1 MSNTAK
7 TIYFAG
13 GLFDHKE
20 LVGNQLLANRINA
33 LSQGRYQVLLPQD
46 FESAQTDA
54 TSVRNNDY
62 KLLIACDMI
71 VANFDG
77 VELDSG
83 TVAEYCCAKMLDM
96 PAVLFRTDFRNGVER
111 PGAIVP
117 WNLMISAYPRTVNVI
132 VNGMDELIAQGRDAE
147 KYHTALA
154 EKIIAALDEVSAMKS
169 VLPATGLPEHYRKIL
184 DLLGAGMKELFTA
197 DALDELIAGK
207 IRRGIYSDC
216 GKIVFSI

>member
-1 MSNTAK
+1 MTK
-7 TIYFAG
+7 KVYFAG

-20 LVGNQLLANRINA
+20 LTGNMLLAEKIER
-33 LSQGRYQVLLPQD
+33 LSAGRYQVLLPQD

-62 KLLIACDMI
+62 KLLLTCDLI

-83 TVAEYCCAKMLDM
+83 TVAEFCCAKMLDM

-117 WNLMISAYPRTVNVI
+117 WNLMISAYPRTVNLI
-132 VNGMDELIAQGRDAE
+132 INGMDELVRHGRDLE
-147 KYHTALA
+147 QYHTAIAEQIIAAMDKAVVTGSILSQKDLTDHYKRILQLLGGGMSELFTEQDLQTLIA
-154 EKIIAALDEVSAMKS
+154 EKIKN
-169 VLPATGLPEHYRKIL
+169 
-184 DLLGAGMKELFTA
+184 
-197 DALDELIAGK
+197 
-207 IRRGIYSDC
+207 GIY
-216 GKIVFSI
+216 

>member
-1 MSNTAK
+1 MTK
-7 TIYFAG
+7 KVYFAG

-20 LVGNQLLANRINA
+20 LTGNMLLAEKIER
-33 LSQGRYQVLLPQD
+33 LSAGRYQVLLPQD

-62 KLLIACDMI
+62 KLLLTCDLI

-83 TVAEYCCAKMLDM
+83 TVAEFCCAKMLDM

-117 WNLMISAYPRTVNVI
+117 WNLMISAYPRTVNLI
-132 VNGMDELIAQGRDAE
+132 INGMDELVRHGRDLEQYHSSIAE
-147 KYHTALA
+147 QIIAAMDKAVVTGSILSQKDLTDHYKRILQLLGGGMSELFTEQDLQTLIA
-154 EKIIAALDEVSAMKS
+154 EKIKN
-169 VLPATGLPEHYRKIL
+169 
-184 DLLGAGMKELFTA
+184 
-197 DALDELIAGK
+197 
-207 IRRGIYSDC
+207 GIY
-216 GKIVFSI
+216 

>member
-1 MSNTAK
+1 MTK
-7 TIYFAG
+7 KVYFAG

-20 LVGNQLLANRINA
+20 LTGNMLLAEKIER
-33 LSQGRYQVLLPQD
+33 LSAGRYQVLLPQD

-62 KLLIACDMI
+62 KLLLTCDLI

-83 TVAEYCCAKMLDM
+83 TVAEFCCAKMLDM

-117 WNLMISAYPRTVNVI
+117 WNLMISAYPRTVNLI
-132 VNGMDELIAQGRDAE
+132 INGMDELVRHGRDLE
-147 KYHTALA
+147 QYHTAIAEQIIAAMDKAVVTGSILSQKDLTDHYKRILQLLGGGMSGLFTDEELQTLIA
-154 EKIIAALDEVSAMKS
+154 EKIKN
-169 VLPATGLPEHYRKIL
+169 
-184 DLLGAGMKELFTA
+184 
-197 DALDELIAGK
+197 
-207 IRRGIYSDC
+207 GIY
-216 GKIVFSI
+216 

>member
-1 MSNTAK
+1 MTK
-7 TIYFAG
+7 KVYFAG

-20 LVGNQLLANRINA
+20 LTGNMLLAEKIER
-33 LSQGRYQVLLPQD
+33 LSAGRYQVLLPQD

-62 KLLIACDMI
+62 KLLLTCDLI

-83 TVAEYCCAKMLDM
+83 TVAEFCCAKMLDM

-117 WNLMISAYPRTVNVI
+117 WNLMISAYPRTVNLI
-132 VNGMDELIAQGRDAE
+132 INGMDELVRHGRDLE
-147 KYHTALA
+147 KYHSSIAEQIIAAMDNVVATGSILSQKDLTDHYKRILQLLGGGMSELFTEQDLQTLIA
-154 EKIIAALDEVSAMKS
+154 EKIKN
-169 VLPATGLPEHYRKIL
+169 
-184 DLLGAGMKELFTA
+184 
-197 DALDELIAGK
+197 
-207 IRRGIYSDC
+207 GIY
-216 GKIVFSI
+216 

>member
-1 MSNTAK
+1 MTK
-7 TIYFAG
+7 KVYFAG

-20 LVGNQLLANRINA
+20 LTGNMLLAEKIER
-33 LSQGRYQVLLPQD
+33 LSAGRYQVLLPQD

-62 KLLIACDMI
+62 KLLLTCDLI

-83 TVAEYCCAKMLDM
+83 TVAEFCCAKMLDM

-117 WNLMISAYPRTVNVI
+117 WNLMISAYPRTVNLI
-132 VNGMDELIAQGRDAE
+132 INGMDELVRHGRDLDTYHNSIAE
-147 KYHTALA
+147 RIIAAMDKAVVTGSILSQKDLTDHYKRILQLLGGGMSELFTEQDLQTLIA
-154 EKIIAALDEVSAMKS
+154 EKIKN
-169 VLPATGLPEHYRKIL
+169 
-184 DLLGAGMKELFTA
+184 
-197 DALDELIAGK
+197 
-207 IRRGIYSDC
+207 GIY
-216 GKIVFSI
+216 

>member
-1 MSNTAK
+1 MTK
-7 TIYFAG
+7 KVYFAG

-20 LVGNQLLANRINA
+20 LTGNMLLAEKIER
-33 LSQGRYQVLLPQD
+33 LSAGRYQVLLPQD

-62 KLLIACDMI
+62 KLLLTCDLI

-83 TVAEYCCAKMLDM
+83 TVAEFCCAKMLDM

-117 WNLMISAYPRTVNVI
+117 WNLMISAYPRTVNLI
-132 VNGMDELIAQGRDAE
+132 INGMDELVRHGRDLEQYYSSIAE
-147 KYHTALA
+147 Q
-154 EKIIAALDEVSAMKS
+154 IIAAMDKAV
-169 VLPATGLPEHYRKIL
+169 VTGSILSQKDLTDHYKRIL
-184 DLLGAGMKELFTA
+184 QLLGGGMSGLFT
-197 DALDELIAGK
+197 DEELQTLIAEK
-207 IRRGIYSDC
+207 VQNGIY
-216 GKIVFSI
+216 